1 VRPARPWA
9 INRAGGALKN
19 QPIEPVD
26 LAAIPWHIECLNP
39 STSKR
44 AYRWRGTGVMSD
56 QAKTIVAYIV
66 GVSILLLAWTY
77 FKTWEP
83 SLPVA
88 DRSAIA
94 TPHRPGSAPS
104 LPVARD

>member
-1 VRPARPWA
+1 
-9 INRAGGALKN
+9 
-19 QPIEPVD
+19 
-26 LAAIPWHIECLNP
+26 
-39 STSKR
+39 
-44 AYRWRGTGVMSD
+44 MSD

-66 GVSILLLAWTY
+66 GVSVLLLAWTY

-83 SLPVA
+83 ALPVG

-94 TPHRPGSAPS
+94 APHQPGSAPS